1 MGLESRTELPGPGA
15 VDNAFE
21 KRQVHPAHQLGVL
34 LGKCMERTVVENH
47 IAALGA
53 RLIAVVSEDVDNGR
67 PRWARPRANRA
78 PPLLGDV
85 A

>member
-21 KRQVHPAHQLGVL
+21 KRQVHPAHQLRVL
-34 LGKCMERTVVENH
+34 AGQSMERAVVEH
-47 IAALGA
+47 DIAALGS
-53 RLIAVVSEDVDNGR
+53 RLVAVIDEDVDNGR
-67 PRWARPRANRA
+67 PRWARPRATRA